1 MIAISYIMNQ
11 DLVDSKNQSMDFLP
25 PKSQNQ
31 SKRISYD
38 MGTMVSARKI
48 VFSSAIV
55 PFSLDTRSGEW
66 EMKNELLGKD
76 ELSLYDYVKLRNIVL
91 DIFKLFKYL
100 KRTDDKISIPKIT
113 ADYRVRYEQFVPVK
127 NSVVENCVLKN
138 MMLETKLEIKR
149 RKLLSKI
156 TLALRKLNELEM
168 QVFDL
173 TFYKCMD
180 EEEIIKIVS
189 YNKDKVRDIKKSA
202 CIKFI
207 SALGLDD
214 RCFK

>member
-1 MIAISYIMNQ
+1 
-11 DLVDSKNQSMDFLP
+11 
-25 PKSQNQ
+25 
-31 SKRISYD
+31 
-38 MGTMVSARKI
+38 
-48 VFSSAIV
+48 
-55 PFSLDTRSGEW
+55 
-66 EMKNELLGKD
+66 MKNELLRKD

-113 ADYRVRYEQFVPVK
+113 ADYRVRYEQFVPIK

-189 YNKDKVRDIKKSA
+189 YNKDKVREIKKSA

>member
-1 MIAISYIMNQ
+1 MSVISYIMYQ
-11 DLVDSKNQSMDFLP
+11 DLVDSINQAMVLSP
-25 PKSQNQ
+25 SNSQNQ
-31 SKRISYD
+31 AKRISYD

-66 EMKNELLGKD
+66 EMNNTLLGKD

-149 RKLLSKI
+149 RKLFSKI

-168 QVFDL
+168 QVFNL
-173 TFYKCMD
+173 TFYKCKEED
-180 EEEIIKIVS
+180 EIMEIIS
-189 YNKDKVRDIKKSA
+189 YNRDKVREIRKSA